1 MRATGG
7 RGIMVNHTNHIN
19 HGQIGPIA
27 LFGSGETAPGAYR
40 IHERVMRRL
49 SAPVS
54 VAILETPAGFE
65 PNSHAVAGKVGT
77 YLQRHLRNFSPQVSI
92 VPARKRGTQFDPDD
106 PGLAAPLF
114 EGDYLFMGPGSPS
127 YTVRQLRNSYAWHA
141 LRARH
146 RLGAAICFSS
156 ATTVASGS
164 YTLPVYEIY
173 KVGQDLH
180 WIDGLDFF
188 GAFGLQLIVIPHWN
202 NNDGGQELDTSRCY
216 MGRQRFRELL
226 RLLPSGVTV
235 LGIDENT
242 GVIIEPMTGACELV
256 GQGSV
261 TVLASER
268 EQTFARDA
276 RFPASA
282 LGDWRLPPL
291 LEAGIPP
298 DVWQRARE
306 AQTAAEQVASPP
318 LPVLI
323 LAEQRQAARAARDWA
338 AADALRDE
346 ITALGWQV
354 YDTPDGPRLE
364 KAD

>member
-1 MRATGG
+1 MSE
-7 RGIMVNHTNHIN
+7 
-19 HGQIGPIA
+19 IGPIA

-40 IHERVMRRL
+40 IHDRVMRRL

-65 PNSHAVAGKVGT
+65 PNSHAVASKVGA
-77 YLQRHLRNFSPQVSI
+77 YLNRHLRNFSPQISI

-106 PGLAAPLF
+106 PNLAAPLF

-127 YTVRQLRNSYAWHA
+127 YTVRQLRDSYAWHA

-156 ATTVASGS
+156 ATTVASGH

-188 GAFGLQLIVIPHWN
+188 SAFGLRLIVIPHWN

-216 MGRQRFRELL
+216 MGRQRFQELL
-226 RLLPSGVTV
+226 RLLPAGVTV

-242 GVIIEPMTGACELV
+242 GLVIEPMTDACELV
-256 GQGSV
+256 GQGGA
-261 TVLASER
+261 TVLTPAGER
-268 EQTFARDA
+268 QTFARDE
-276 RFPASA
+276 RFPVSA
-282 LGDWRLPPL
+282 LGDWRLPSSPQ
-291 LEAGIPP
+291 ADIPP
-298 DVWQRARE
+298 DVWQRACE
-306 AQTAAEQVASPP
+306 AQTAAEQLAHAPAP
-318 LPVLI
+318 QAVLA
-323 LAEQRQAARAARDWA
+323 LAEQRQAARAQRNWA

-354 YDTPDGPRLE
+354 YDTPDGPHLE